1 MALPDLVAVRRSF
14 PRERVEDVERAVR
27 DELRKDGIGS
37 ALRPG
42 MEVAIAVGSRGIAE
56 IASLVKAVV
65 DGVRDAGASPF
76 IVPAMGSHGGATA
89 DGQEQILES
98 LGVTEDACGAPIR
111 SAMDVVELGTTSR
124 GTPVHLDANA
134 ARADGVIPVA
144 RVKAHTD
151 FRGQVE
157 SGLLKMCAIGLGK
170 HDGARTLHGL
180 GVPGIRDHMVDVG
193 CAVAESGRVLFGV
206 AIVENAY
213 DEPAIVE
220 AVAPPEFRARDAAL
234 LETYKGWMPR
244 LPVDDIDVLVVDR
257 MGKDYSGT
265 GMDTNVIG
273 RFRIHGEPEPESPRI
288 KYIVVS
294 DLTEA
299 SHGNALGI
307 GLADFATERLLAR
320 IDYAATYE
328 NVLTSTFVERAKVP
342 LIRPHDRAA
351 IEAAVRCNW
360 GVAPEDTRLVRI
372 PNTLHLDVVHASRAL
387 VDEVLERG
395 DAEVVGD
402 PFPLRFG
409 DDGHLCRFESET
421 ADRPLRGP
429 WQEIDAAA

>member
-1 MALPDLVAVRRSF
+1 MD
-14 PRERVEDVERAVR
+14 
-27 DELRKDGIGS
+27 
-37 ALRPG
+37 
-42 MEVAIAVGSRGIAE
+42 VAIAVGSRGIAE
-56 IASLVKAVV
+56 IPAFVRAVV
-65 DGVRDAGASPF
+65 CAVRDAGASPF
-76 IVPAMGSHGGATA
+76 IVPALGSHGGATA
-89 DGQEQILES
+89 DGQQQILES
-98 LGVTEDACGAPIR
+98 LGVTEDACEAPIR
-111 SAMDVVELGTTSR
+111 SSMEVVELGTTSR

-151 FRGQVE
+151 FRGEVE

-170 HDGARTLHGL
+170 HHGARTLHGL

-193 CAVAESGRVLFGV
+193 CAVAGSGHVLFGL

-234 LETYKGWMPR
+234 LETYKRWMPR
-244 LPVDDIDVLVVDR
+244 LPVDDLDVLIVDR

-273 RFRIHGEPEPESPRI
+273 RFRIAGEAEPESPRI
-288 KYIVVS
+288 KHVVVS

-299 SHGNALGI
+299 SHGNALGM
-307 GLADFATERLLAR
+307 GLADLSTERLRAR
-320 IDYAATYE
+320 IDYRATYE
-328 NVLTSTFVERAKVP
+328 NVLTSTFLERAKVP
-342 LIRPHDRAA
+342 MILPHDRAA

-360 GVAPEDTRLVRI
+360 GVAPEDTRLARI
-372 PNTLHLDVVHASRAL
+372 PNTLHLELVHVSQPLLA
-387 VDEVLERG
+387 EVLERG
-395 DAEVVGD
+395 DAEVAGD

-409 DDGHLCRFESET
+409 DDGYLAPFASET

>member
-1 MALPDLVAVRRSF
+1 MALPDLVAVRQAF
-14 PRERVEDVERAVR
+14 PRERVDDVEPAVR
-27 DELRKDGIGS
+27 AELRKDGIGS
-37 ALRPG
+37 TLRPG

-56 IASLVKAVV
+56 IPSFVRAVV
-65 DGVRDAGASPF
+65 RGVRDAGASPF

-89 DGQEQILES
+89 EGQRQILES
-98 LGVTEDACGAPIR
+98 LGVTEDACEAPIR
-111 SAMDVVELGTTSR
+111 ASMEVVELGTTSR
-124 GTPVHLDANA
+124 GTPVYLDATA

-151 FRGQVE
+151 FRGEVE

-170 HDGARTLHGL
+170 HHGARTLHGL

-193 CAVAESGRVLFGV
+193 CAVAQSGHVLFGL
-206 AIVENAY
+206 ALVENAY

-220 AVAPPEFRARDAAL
+220 AVAPAEFRARDAAL
-234 LETYKGWMPR
+234 LETYKRWMPR
-244 LPVDDIDVLVVDR
+244 LPADDIDILFVDR
-257 MGKDYSGT
+257 MGKDFSGT
-265 GMDTNVIG
+265 GMDTNVLG
-273 RFRIHGEPEPESPRI
+273 RFRIYGEREPESPRI
-288 KYIVVS
+288 KYVIVG

-299 SHGNALGI
+299 SHGNALGV
-307 GLADFATERLLAR
+307 GLADIATERLLAR
-320 IDYAATYE
+320 IDYPATYE
-328 NVLTSTFVERAKVP
+328 NVLTSTFLERAKVP
-342 LIRPHDRAA
+342 LIRPHARAA

-360 GVAPEDTRLVRI
+360 GVAPEDTRLMRI
-372 PNTLHLDVVHASRAL
+372 PNTLHLDLVHVSEPL
-387 VDEVLERG
+387 LPEVLERG

-409 DDGHLCRFESET
+409 DDGDLAPFASET